1 MNKKIIITLL
11 AAALFSPNAV
21 VFAQTSSGT
30 TTGTTMT
37 HGGAN
42 IPCVQSAVDVR
53 EGAIG
58 DAFSAFSSAESAALS
73 ARKSALHDAWGLTDA
88 TARRTARNKAWS
100 DFHAANKAAY
110 TALRTAKKAAWSAF
124 EAASKACKAPVVES
138 AKDEGTG
145 SLGL

>member
-73 ARKSALHDAWGLTDA
+73 ARKSALHDAWGLTNSA
-88 TARRTARNKAWS
+88 ARRAARNKSWS
-100 DFHAANKAAY
+100 DFHTANSAAY
-110 TALRTAKKAAWSAF
+110 STLRSARKIAWSTFATSS
-124 EAASKACKAPVVES
+124 ASCKAPVVES
-138 AKDEGTG
+138 ITQEGAG